1 LSRGEETPDG
11 TSRSALVEQLARR
24 EAPRLL
30 SFFTRRVTSPDDAA
44 DLVGE
49 TLVVLWRRERSVPAD
64 PTEARMW
71 MFGVAQRVLSQ
82 HRRSA
87 TRSRELGER
96 LAREVRATT
105 IDASPDGFED
115 LRTAIAALRDP
126 DKEIIRLVYWDGFT
140 LVETARLLGMNA
152 ATVRSRHSR
161 ARASLQAH
169 LEATTIAT
177 PR

>member
-1 LSRGEETPDG
+1 MPSRS
-11 TSRSALVEQLARR
+11 SRSALVEQLARR
-24 EAPRLL
+24 EAPQLL
-30 SFFTRRVTSPDDAA
+30 AYFTRRVSSPDDAA

-49 TLVVLWRRERSVPAD
+49 TLVVLWRRERSVPTD

-87 TRSRELGER
+87 KRSRQLGER
-96 LAREVRATT
+96 LAQECRATT
-105 IDASPDGFED
+105 VDGSSDDFED
-115 LRTAIAALRDP
+115 LRAAIAGLRDP
-126 DKEIIRLVYWDGFT
+126 DGEIIRLVYWDGFT

-152 ATVRSRHSR
+152 ATVRSRHLR

-169 LEATTIAT
+169 LEATTAPT